1 MVEGLDVNRTRIAWL
16 LGGLVLIVAVLYVVY
31 SFVGTFV
38 FGLFIYYA
46 TRPVYRRINRRV
58 GDRRIAAVISLFV
71 LALPLLGLFAYTLAI
86 GLQEINRL
94 LDTLDGTELEQIQT
108 LLKPYIDVSQAVGDP
123 SELLRSPEQLLNQPG
138 LPEAI
143 QTTLDQGLGFTAS
156 VGGFVGNALLHL
168 FIMVALAYYLLVDG
182 RRLSRW
188 FQSLF
193 ADDRG
198 IVDQFFRDVDRD
210 FENVFF
216 GNILNAIITGV
227 IGALVYTALDVTVAP
242 AGLGIPYAPLVGL
255 LTGAGSLV
263 PVIGM
268 KIVYVP
274 VALWLVLQSLVS
286 AGTETLWFVVVFV
299 LVSFVVVD
307 VIPDLGLRPYVSGR
321 HIHTGA
327 IMFAYI
333 LGPLLFGW
341 YGLFLGPILLVL
353 VVHFARVVVPALVA
367 ERHFAP
373 YSVDPTYLDRVGA
386 GSSPVVSEESTDGA
400 SSVPGEWVS
409 LSDGESLDADGSST
423 TDPPDDTANSRRQSD
438 APDDGDSG
446 PNARRTGETT
456 GDESGTSGDDTE

>member
-1 MVEGLDVNRTRIAWL
+1 MSPDLDRSRTAWTAVGAALGVAL
-16 LGGLVLIVAVLYVVY
+16 LFVLY
-31 SFVGTFV
+31 SFIGTFV
-38 FGLFIYYA
+38 FGVFVYYA
-46 TRPVYRRINRRV
+46 TRPVYRRLRTRV
-58 GDRRIAAVISLFV
+58 YPPSLAAALSILL
-71 LALPLLGLFAYTLAI
+71 LALPAVLMGAFTLAV
-86 GLQEINRL
+86 GLNQLEGFLEGQGEQFEALQGL
-94 LDTLDGTELEQIQT
+94 LDPYFDISAAVQDPGMLLENPDVVSFLRGGLDAALS
-108 LLKPYIDVSQAVGDP
+108 YA
-123 SELLRSPEQLLNQPG
+123 G
-138 LPEAI
+138 L
-143 QTTLDQGLGFTAS
+143 
-156 VGGFVGNALLHL
+156 VGNGLLHL
-168 FIMVALAYYLLVDG
+168 FVMLALAFYLLRDG
-182 RRLSRW
+182 PRLSRW
-188 FQSLF
+188 AIGRFGDNRGVL
-193 ADDRG
+193 DRYLAA
-198 IVDQFFRDVDRD
+198 VDRD
-210 FENVFF
+210 FSSIFF

-274 VALWLVLQSLVS
+274 VALWLALQSLVS

-307 VIPDLGLRPYVSGR
+307 VVPDLGLRPYVSGR

-409 LSDGESLDADGSST
+409 LSDEESLDADGSST
-423 TDPPDDTANSRRQSD
+423 TDP
-438 APDDGDSG
+438 PDDGDSG

-456 GDESGTSGDDTE
+456 GDESGTSGDNTE

>member
-1 MVEGLDVNRTRIAWL
+1 MVEGLGVNRTRIAWL
-16 LGGLVLIVAVLYVVY
+16 LGGAVLLLAVLYVVY

-38 FGLFIYYA
+38 FGIFIYYA

-58 GDRRIAAVISLFV
+58 ADRRIAAVISLFV
-71 LALPLLGLFAYTLAI
+71 LALPLLALFAYTLAI
-86 GLQEINRL
+86 GLQEVNRL
-94 LDTLDGTELEQIQT
+94 LDAFDGSQLGQLEAF
-108 LLKPYIDVSQAVGDP
+108 LKPYIDVSKAVGDP
-123 SELLRSPEQLLNQPG
+123 AELLRSPEQLLNQPG
-138 LPEAI
+138 IAEGL
-143 QTTLDQGLGFTAS
+143 QTLLDQGVGFTAS

-198 IVDQFFRDVDRD
+198 IVNQFVRDVDRD
-210 FENVFF
+210 FENIFF
-216 GNILNAIITGV
+216 GNILNAFITGI
-227 IGALVYTALDVTVAP
+227 IGALVYSTLDVTLAP
-242 AGLGIPYAPLVGL
+242 AGLNIPYAPLVGL

-263 PVIGM
+263 PVVGM

-274 VALWLVLQSLVS
+274 VALWLALQSLVS

-299 LVSFVVVD
+299 AASFVVVD

-341 YGLFLGPILLVL
+341 YGLFLGPVLLVL
-353 VVHFARVVVPALVA
+353 VVHFGRVVVPALVA

-373 YSVDPTYLDRVGA
+373 YSVDPRYLDRIAA
-386 GSSPVVSEESTDGA
+386 GTETQSPAADHSPEADEA
-400 SSVPGEWVS
+400 VPADWVPLSGEKS
-409 LSDGESLDADGSST
+409 ADADGSSPAEAT
-423 TDPPDDTANSRRQSD
+423 GSEADDAARDADDSPGDGPDSDDSRARVT
-438 APDDGDSG
+438 DSG
-446 PNARRTGETT
+446 N
-456 GDESGTSGDDTE
+456 DERSE